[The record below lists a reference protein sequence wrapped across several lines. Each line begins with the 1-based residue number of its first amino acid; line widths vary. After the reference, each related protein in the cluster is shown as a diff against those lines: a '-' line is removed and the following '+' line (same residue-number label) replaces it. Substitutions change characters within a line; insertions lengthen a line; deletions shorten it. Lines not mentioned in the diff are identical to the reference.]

1 MKSSADPTPHRTT
14 PYHAAQASRLWRI
27 AVGVYLPALALTVA
41 TAILNWDRMI
51 EAAQSGTT
59 GTIVPTESQAQTSVL
74 ISVAFATILQGA
86 VALACWLL
94 AGKLLRGSVAA
105 RMILSIAAT
114 VFTINAVL
122 SLIALATGANQV
134 GAGSGAAEFI
144 DGTVTVLIAVASAI
158 AAWATVQ
165 SYRGPDNRA
174 FFATT

>member
-1 MKSSADPTPHRTT
+1 
-14 PYHAAQASRLWRI
+14 
-27 AVGVYLPALALTVA
+27 
-41 TAILNWDRMI
+41 
-51 EAAQSGTT
+51 
-59 GTIVPTESQAQTSVL
+59 
-74 ISVAFATILQGA
+74 
-86 VALACWLL
+86 
-94 AGKLLRGSVAA
+94 
-105 RMILSIAAT
+105 MILSIAAT

-158 AAWATVQ
+158 AAWATIQ